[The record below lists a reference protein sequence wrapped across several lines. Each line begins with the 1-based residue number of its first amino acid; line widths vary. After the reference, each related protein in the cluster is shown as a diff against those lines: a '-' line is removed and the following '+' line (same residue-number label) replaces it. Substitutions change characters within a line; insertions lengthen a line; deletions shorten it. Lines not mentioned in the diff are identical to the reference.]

1 MLMTN
6 TQLYLAI
13 GIPSFLVLLSWVT
26 SLWKI
31 DSLDAKFDAKIESI
45 RTEVASKIESLRT
58 EVVTELRAVRSD
70 INTVTRMYGEHG
82 ERLAKL
88 ER

>member
-31 DSLDAKFDAKIESI
+31 DSLDAKFDAKIESF
-45 RTEVASKIESLRT
+45 RT

>member
-13 GIPSFLVLLSWVT
+13 GIPSFLVLLAWLT
-26 SLWKI
+26 SLWQ
-31 DSLDAKFDAKIESI
+31 SQRADAKFESF
-45 RTEVASKIESLRT
+45 RTEVASKIESFRT

>member
-31 DSLDAKFDAKIESI
+31 DSLDTKFDA
-45 RTEVASKIESLRT
+45 KIESLRT
-58 EVVTELRAVRSD
+58 EVVSELRAVRSD

>member
-31 DSLDAKFDAKIESI
+31 DSLDAKFSAKIESF
-45 RTEVASKIESLRT
+45 RS

>member
-1 MLMTN
+1 MTN

-13 GIPSFLVLLSWVT
+13 GIPSFLVLLSWFT
-26 SLWKI
+26 SMWQ
-31 DSLDAKFDAKIESI
+31 SQRADAKIESF
-45 RTEVASKIESLRT
+45 RT